1 MSAEL
6 HRLSVG
12 GTELR
17 YVDAGSGETVVLV
30 HGAVSDHRFWRAQL
44 VALAPSYRC
53 IALDQRYFGPAP
65 WPDDGSNYSLSTHSE
80 DLAGFIRQVAR
91 DLPVHLVG
99 TSYGSTVALH
109 VVLHRDELVRSLFL
123 YEPSLSGVVEDPRLL
138 AEIAM
143 ERKGL
148 SPAIEAQSVGDI
160 DGAVRG
166 FVEWITRD
174 PRGLDAFPAEFRSMV
189 DDNARTFD
197 LHLKAPPVMISRADF
212 RRLRVPLTLV
222 HGAET
227 RRVYAIVT
235 ETLHSLVPG
244 SSAFVIPGAHHVGP
258 VVKAAE
264 FNALLLAH
272 LLKLRGST

>member
-6 HRLSVG
+6 HSLSVRG
-12 GTELR
+12 AELR
-17 YVDAGSGETVVLV
+17 YVAAGSGDTVVLV

-53 IALDQRYFGPAP
+53 IALDQRYFGSAP

-80 DLAGFIRQVAR
+80 DLAEFIRQVAR
-91 DLPVHLVG
+91 DRPVHLVG

-109 VVLHRDELVRSLFL
+109 TALHRDELVRSLFL
-123 YEPSLSGVVEDPRLL
+123 YEPSLPGVVEDPRLL
-138 AEIAM
+138 AEIAT

-148 SPAIEAQSVGDI
+148 SPAIEAQAVGDI
-160 DGAVRG
+160 DGAVRA
-166 FVEWITRD
+166 FVQWITRD
-174 PRGLDAFPAEFRSMV
+174 PRGLDAFPAEFRSMA
-189 DDNARTFD
+189 DDNAGTFE
-197 LHLKAPPVMISRADF
+197 LHAKAPPVTISRTDVQ
-212 RRLRVPLTLV
+212 RLRVPITLV

-244 SSAFVIPGAHHVGP
+244 SKAFVIPGAHHVGP

-264 FNALLLAH
+264 FNALLLEH